1 MDSPQ
6 EKPVTLSGAPL
17 LLAALALALSNFMVV
32 LDTTIANVS
41 VPHISGG
48 IGVSPDQGT
57 WVITS
62 YSVAEAVCVPL
73 TGFLT
78 ARFGSVKLFIG
89 ALIGFACFSML
100 CGMSTSLG
108 EIVLFRLGQGF
119 CGGPLMPLTQT
130 LLMRVFPKEKH
141 GQALALWSMT
151 TVTAPILGPILG
163 GVLSD
168 DASWH
173 WIFFINLPVAAL
185 CIAGAWML
193 LRPIET
199 ALKPARIDTIGLML
213 MVLWIAALQVMLDL
227 GHDRDWFHN
236 TFIASLAV
244 IAVIGFAIFC
254 AWELTEAH
262 PAVDLRVFRHRGFA
276 ASVVAL
282 GFAFG
287 TFFTSAVIIPQWLQ
301 GSLGY
306 TATWAGYATAFTGV
320 TAVVASPIV
329 GKLSA
334 KVDPRKLVS
343 FGILWLGATT
353 LLRAHWNSGAD
364 FWSLAIPQLLQGVG
378 LPFFFIPITSI
389 GLASVDDEELASAAG
404 LMSFLRTMSAAIG
417 TSISTTAWDN
427 DTRVARSELVSK
439 LNSGE
444 VSTMLQNQGFGID
457 QVRGTI
463 EQLVNGEATA
473 LATNHIFLVS
483 SAVFLFAAALIWAA
497 PKPARK
503 VAPGAAH

>member
-6 EKPVTLSGAPL
+6 DKPITLSGVPL
-17 LLAALALALSNFMVV
+17 MLAALALALSNFMVV

-78 ARFGSVKLFIG
+78 ARFGSVKLFIA

-100 CGMSTSLG
+100 CGLSTSLG
-108 EIVLFRLGQGF
+108 EIVVFRLGQGF

-130 LLMRVFPKEKH
+130 LLMRVFPKAKH

-173 WIFFINLPVAAL
+173 WIFFINLPVAAI

-199 ALKPARIDTIGLML
+199 ALKPARLDAMGLGL
-213 MVLWIAALQVMLDL
+213 MVLWIAALQIMLDL

-236 TFIASLAV
+236 NFIASLAV
-244 IAVIGFAIFC
+244 IAAIGFAIFC

-262 PAVDLRVFRHRGFA
+262 PAVDLRVFRHRGFT

-282 GFAFG
+282 AFAFG

-301 GSLGY
+301 GYLGY

-320 TAVVASPIV
+320 TAVIASPIV

-334 KVDPRKLVS
+334 RVDPRKLVS

-353 LLRAHWNSGAD
+353 LLRAHWNSDAD
-364 FWSLAIPQLLQGVG
+364 FWSLALPQLLQGVG

-389 GLASVDDEELASAAG
+389 GLAAVDEEELASAAG
-404 LMSFLRTMSAAIG
+404 LMSFLRTMAAAIG

-444 VSTMLQNQGFGID
+444 VSGMLQNQGFSIE

-463 EQLVNGEATA
+463 EQAVNGQATA

-483 SAVFLFAAALIWAA
+483 ALVFLFAATLIWAA
-497 PKPARK
+497 PKPGRK
-503 VAPGAAH
+503 IAPGAAH